1 MTRYDEDEMRRPNGV
16 GKGTRHP
23 LAGLPQS
30 LLDAALLGVR
40 QVPDVIGSSDDQ
52 DFEDVAES
60 MLITLRA
67 GGHLSVSSLFVASM
81 DNYVVDANGEPCGES
96 TGKVL
101 DLHDWPHSEDITET
115 LFGVASIPWAK
126 AQWAAN
132 QLNTDYAVT
141 REAWANHQEK
151 IKGRAS

>member
-1 MTRYDEDEMRRPNGV
+1 MTKTTCDAPHGA
-16 GKGTRHP
+16 RHP
-23 LAGLPQS
+23 LAGLSQG
-30 LLDAALLGVR
+30 LIDAALSGIR
-40 QVPDVIGSSDDQ
+40 QVPD
-52 DFEDVAES
+52 
-60 MLITLRA
+60 LIEPDEGQGREETYREVVEPILIALRA
-67 GGHLSVSSLFVASM
+67 GGHLSVAPLFAASM
-81 DNYVVDANGEPCGES
+81 DNYVVDANGEPCGKS

-115 LFGVASIPWAK
+115 LFGAASIPWAK